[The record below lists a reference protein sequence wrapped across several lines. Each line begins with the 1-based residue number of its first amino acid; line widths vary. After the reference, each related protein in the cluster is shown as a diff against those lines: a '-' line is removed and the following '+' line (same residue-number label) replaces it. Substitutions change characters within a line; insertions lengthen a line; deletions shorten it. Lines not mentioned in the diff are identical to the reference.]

1 MHDTEFNQKLAQLC
15 RERPDFS
22 RRLAAEYKSLQKKE
36 AGIYEDY
43 MSWQA
48 LHKIMDRVPALLALL
63 KETNQ
68 DLEDWQESQRFNSRL
83 NTLTV
88 CMMLCSFVPT
98 PEENE
103 AIRKSKR

>member
-68 DLEDWQESQRFNSRL
+68 DLEDWQESQIQLASEYLDSVYDALQFRPD
-83 NTLTV
+83 TGG
-88 CMMLCSFVPT
+88 
-98 PEENE
+98 E
-103 AIRKSKR
+103 